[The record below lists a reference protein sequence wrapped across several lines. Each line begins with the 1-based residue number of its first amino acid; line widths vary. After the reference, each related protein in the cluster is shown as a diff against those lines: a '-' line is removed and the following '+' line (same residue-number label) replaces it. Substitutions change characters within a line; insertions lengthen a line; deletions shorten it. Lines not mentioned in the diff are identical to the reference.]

1 METVKKLIYIIG
13 LCAFIMSSCKD
24 NNILEKKDRLNS
36 SDSLFERAKIFLQ
49 HNGKE
54 NYEVLNGKIQV
65 EWNILNSPILPLKPS
80 IWLFRNGG
88 EMVKITDVDPNEVN
102 GMITVDLAKFSFQHM
117 DLFQICF
124 VQYANGKKWIDSLN
138 SPILLY
144 DDLKTPVVSQMTA
157 NEIAKSSMK
166 LSFKI
171 IKIGTQPISELGI
184 CYNGMGAPTVTDLK
198 YSFNAP
204 FIEGQSL
211 SANISNLTAGRLYYF
226 RVFVKNQN
234 GITYGNINT
243 VQTAPASKPVVD
255 IPQISNIAGSTL
267 DISSMITDDGGSTI
281 TERGFVYNKTGN
293 PGISDNRTIV
303 TTTGNGISAQIKG
316 LDALSKYYFS
326 AFATNI
332 SGTTLSSA
340 SMATTSL
347 PDKVCQI
354 SQKTTGSNFTIQI
367 PSKSYYKSGETITVT
382 MNSPTFKF
390 GQASTI
396 RLYDGDNQLSS
407 FGNWLVFS
415 NNSRDLVLPSTLSA
429 SNCYNIQVL
438 DNAGSVY
445 VTGKFTIIP

>member
-1 METVKKLIYIIG
+1 METFKKIAYFFLSSII
-13 LCAFIMSSCKD
+13 FSSC
-24 NNILEKKDRLNS
+24 S
-36 SDSLFERAKIFLQ
+36 SDLVEQKSRSNPNDSRFERAMIQIQ
-49 HNGKE
+49 HNGNE
-54 NYEVLNGKIQV
+54 NYEVLDGKIQV
-65 EWNILNSPILPLKPS
+65 KWKILNCPILPLNPS

-88 EMVKITDVDPNEVN
+88 EMVKITDLDPNEIE
-102 GMITVDLAKFSFQHM
+102 GLSTVDLAKFSFQHM
-117 DLFQICF
+117 DLLQICF
-124 VQYANGKKWIDSLN
+124 MQNANGKKWIDSLI

-144 DDLKTPVVSQMTA
+144 DDLKTPVVSQLTA
-157 NEIAKSSMK
+157 NEIVKSSMK

-184 CYNGMGAPTVTDLK
+184 CYNVLGTPTITDFK
-198 YSFNAP
+198 YSFSAP

-211 SANISNLTAGRLYYF
+211 TANILNLTAGRLYYF

-234 GITYGNINT
+234 GITYGNTNT
-243 VQTAPASKPVVD
+243 TQTAPASKPVIN

-267 DISSMITDDGGSTI
+267 DISSVITDDGGSSI

-293 PGISDNRTIV
+293 PGISDNKTIV
-303 TTTGNGISAQIKG
+303 TTTGNGISAQISG

-332 SGTTLSSA
+332 SGTSLSSS

-382 MNSPTFKF
+382 MSSPTFKF
-390 GQASTI
+390 GQAS
-396 RLYDGDNQLSS
+396 
-407 FGNWLVFS
+407 NWLVFS

>member
-1 METVKKLIYIIG
+1 METFKRITYLLVSCII
-13 LCAFIMSSCKD
+13 FSSC
-24 NNILEKKDRLNS
+24 S
-36 SDSLFERAKIFLQ
+36 SDLIEQKSRSNPNDSMFERAMIQIQ
-49 HNGKE
+49 HNGNE
-54 NYEVLNGKIQV
+54 NYEVLDGEIQV
-65 EWNILNSPILPLKPS
+65 KWKILNRPILPLNPS
-80 IWLFRNGG
+80 IWLFRNGS
-88 EMVKITDVDPNEVN
+88 EMVKITDLDPNDLE
-102 GMITVDLAKFSFQHM
+102 GLITVDLAKFNFQHM
-117 DLFQICF
+117 DLLQICF
-124 VQYANGKKWIDSLN
+124 MQNAKGKKWIDSLN

-144 DDLKTPVVSQMTA
+144 DDLKTPVVSQLTA

-184 CYNGMGAPTVTDLK
+184 CYNVLGTPTITDFK
-198 YSFNAP
+198 YSFSAP
-204 FIEGQSL
+204 FIEGQPL
-211 SANISNLTAGRLYYF
+211 TANILNLTAGRLYYF

-234 GITYGNINT
+234 GIIYGNTNT
-243 VQTAPASKPVVD
+243 AQTAPASKPVIN

-267 DISSMITDDGGSTI
+267 DISSVITDDGGSSI

-293 PGISDNRTIV
+293 PGISDNKTIV
-303 TTTGNGISAQIKG
+303 TTTGNVISAQITG

-340 SMATTSL
+340 SIATTSL

-382 MNSPTFKF
+382 MSSPTFKF

-396 RLYDGDNQLSS
+396 QLYDGDNQLSS

-445 VTGKFTIIP
+445 VTGKFTVIP